1 MMLLLD
7 EVSVSQLN
15 LDEVRMIMDF
25 LDGIS
30 ALIRNNHRVSKYSD
44 THTPYLTYLIT
55 FSHEDAAGIYH
66 LPGRKGTFTSNLSD

>member
-15 LDEVRMIMDF
+15 LDEVRMIMDS

-30 ALIRNNHRVSKYSD
+30 ALIRNNHRVSKYSP
-44 THTPYLTYLIT
+44 THPTSLI
-55 FSHEDAAGIYH
+55 
-66 LPGRKGTFTSNLSD
+66 